1 MQRIRVVLVGNP
13 NVGKTSL
20 LNHLA
25 GTNLK
30 IGNWPGVTVEKREG
44 KTLFQDYEIEFVDL
58 PGVYT
63 LEKAFSEDEAVTLET
78 LRQGDFDVIL
88 QVIES
93 PRLERDLFLTTQL
106 CELQKPMLIAL
117 NMSDEAEALG
127 IHINDKRF
135 SELLKIKVLK
145 TIGRTGQGVRDLL
158 PAILE
163 TYEKGLLPRPEFFT
177 LQTQGELPK
186 EEKAFSIVKGLY
198 AEITTKSILPKRGIT
213 EVLDQVFLHPVLG
226 FPFLFLIL
234 YLTFKFVFDLS
245 SPLVDFIEGFFQD
258 FLEPSLLSLLDSL
271 KAPPLLKDFLTGA
284 VLGGLGIV
292 LSFLPLI
299 MIMFFALTLLET
311 SGYLPR
317 VAFLMDRF
325 THKIGLHGQSV
336 IPLILG
342 FGCNVPAILA
352 TRTIQDK
359 KDRLLIMAMIPFMSC
374 SARLVVFGFFAL
386 TFFEKPALL
395 IFALYLIGII
405 LAFITSLI
413 LRKTLLKKELSHF
426 IMDLPPYRIPSL
438 RVLFSIVFLH
448 VKRFVLRAGTV
459 IFAIAIGVWLL
470 LNLPYGE
477 RDLEKTLAGKIGK
490 TLSPVFE
497 PIGLGDWR
505 ITTSLIPAFLAR
517 EAILSN
523 LAVILKAE
531 KERDPKEKIETDSLR
546 GELKGFFTKAS
557 ALSFL
562 LFVLVY
568 NSCVATFVT
577 MWKEGSRG
585 MALGFLLYS
594 FILAWSLAFGVYNVF

>member
-25 GTNLK
+25 GTTLK

-44 KTLFQDYEIEFVDL
+44 KSLFQDYEIEIIDL

-63 LEKAFSEDEAVTLET
+63 LERAFSEDEAVTLET
-78 LRQGDFDVIL
+78 LSQGDYDVIL
-88 QVIES
+88 HVIES

-106 CELQKPMLIAL
+106 CELKKPMLIAL

-127 IHINDKRF
+127 IQINDKRF
-135 SELLKIKVLK
+135 SELLKIRVLK

-158 PAILE
+158 PAIVE
-163 TYEKGLLPRPEFFT
+163 TYEKGLIPRPEFFNI
-177 LQTQGELPK
+177 QTQREIPK
-186 EEKAFSIVKGLY
+186 EEKAFSLVKGLY
-198 AEITTKSILPKRGIT
+198 AEIVKKSILPKRGVT
-213 EVLDQVFLHPVLG
+213 EILDQVFLHPILG

-245 SPLVDFIEGFFQD
+245 SPLVDLIEEFFQD
-258 FLEPSLLSLLDSL
+258 FLEPALLSLLGSL
-271 KAPPLLKDFLTGA
+271 KAPPLLKDFLVGA
-284 VLGGLGIV
+284 LLGGLGIV

-352 TRTIQDK
+352 TRTIQDR

-386 TFFEKPALL
+386 TFFERPALL
-395 IFALYLIGII
+395 IFALYLLGII

-490 TLSPVFE
+490 TLSPLFE

-531 KERDPKEKIETDSLR
+531 KEREVKEKIETESLR

-594 FILAWSLAFGVYNVF
+594 FILAWTLAFGVYKVF